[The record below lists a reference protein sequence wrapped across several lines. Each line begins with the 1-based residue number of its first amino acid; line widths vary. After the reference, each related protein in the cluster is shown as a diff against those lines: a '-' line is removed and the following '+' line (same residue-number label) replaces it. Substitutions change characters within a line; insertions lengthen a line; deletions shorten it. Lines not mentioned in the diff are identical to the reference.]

1 MAQQNED
8 GFVDQYSANTDAG
21 IGTVHSCRY
30 SKQKKPVQNNDFLS
44 CSTCIN
50 NGYIKVYGIFSGFN
64 GGDSTAKFVM
74 NRLVYELFKDNSLSP
89 ALPPPMVMK
98 ELRRRFENTAERYL
112 DSNTDVLSERLIK
125 MEDHS
130 EAGKNA
136 VSEINQRIR
145 QGTTALVMLII
156 NQDLYVLNCGSG
168 LAIAM
173 ANENPI
179 QLNTS
184 LHDKDNL
191 EENQR
196 IKALGI
202 DPETVLN
209 PTRAIGDLQRTHLF
223 EETEAF
229 KSAKGPPVI
238 STPDVQYFRIDP
250 SWRHIVL
257 LSDGVVQNLK
267 EVEVENIP
275 TEVSVR
281 LIEDHTLTSTAQALA
296 DSFARKHLDA
306 FITMND
312 DKNCFISNHR
322 EEMTVIYVKLPE
334 VAAQPEFYETVDSAF
349 STMESTNAT
358 MFEPPSRVPYVDA
371 VGFKSGPNY
380 NHMKRLIANLKKRK

>member
-1 MAQQNED
+1 
-8 GFVDQYSANTDAG
+8 
-21 IGTVHSCRY
+21 
-30 SKQKKPVQNNDFLS
+30 
-44 CSTCIN
+44 
-50 NGYIKVYGIFSGFN
+50 
-64 GGDSTAKFVM
+64 M
-74 NRLVYELFKDNSLSP
+74 NRLVYELFNDNSMSP
-89 ALPPPMVMK
+89 ALPPSMVMK
-98 ELRRRFENTAERYL
+98 EIRRRFENTAERYL
-112 DSNTDVLSERLIK
+112 DSNSDLLSERLMK
-125 MEDHS
+125 MEDQT
-130 EAGKNA
+130 EAGKNS
-136 VSEINQRIR
+136 VSEINQKIR
-145 QGTTALVMLII
+145 QGTTALVVFIM

-173 ANENPI
+173 ANDNPI
-179 QLNTS
+179 QLNTN

-191 EENQR
+191 EENRR

-223 EETEAF
+223 EETEDF

-250 SWRHIVL
+250 SWRHIIL

-267 EVEVENIP
+267 EVEVEDIP

-312 DKNCFISNHR
+312 EKNCFISNHR

-334 VAAQPEFYETVDSAF
+334 IIAQTEFYETVDSAF

-358 MFEPPSRVPYVDA
+358 LPELPSRIPYVDA

-380 NHMKRLIANLKKRK
+380 NNMKKLITTLKQRK

>member
-1 MAQQNED
+1 MED

-50 NGYIKVYGIFSGFN
+50 NGPIKVYGIFSGFN
-64 GGDSTAKFVM
+64 GGDYTAKFVM
-74 NRLVYELFKDNSLSP
+74 NRLVYELFQENPISP
-89 ALPPPMVMK
+89 NLLPFQVV
-98 ELRRRFENTAERYL
+98 EEFRRKFENTAERYL
-112 DSNTDVLSERLIK
+112 ISSADSLNERLIK
-125 MEDHS
+125 LEDQS

-136 VSEINQRIR
+136 VSRINQKIR
-145 QGTTALVMLII
+145 QGTTALVVMII
-156 NQDLYVLNCGSG
+156 NQDLYVLNCGSS
-168 LAIAM
+168 LALAM
-173 ANENPI
+173 NSENVV
-179 QLNTS
+179 QLNTN
-184 LHDKDNL
+184 LHNNDNPN
-191 EENQR
+191 EIQR

-202 DPETVLN
+202 DPDTVLS
-209 PTRAIGDLQRTHLF
+209 PTRAIGDLKRTHLF

-229 KSAKGPPVI
+229 KNAKGPPVI

-267 EVEVENIP
+267 EVEVENIA

-306 FITMND
+306 FITMTD
-312 DKNCFISNHR
+312 DNLFISNHR

-334 VAAQPEFYETVDSAF
+334 VNAPAELYETVDSAF
-349 STMESTNAT
+349 STMESTNTT
-358 MFEPPSRVPYVDA
+358 MFEPCSIPYVDA
-371 VGFKSGPNY
+371 VGFHAGRNY
-380 NHMKRLIANLKKRK
+380 DKMKKYILMSKAPK

>member
-1 MAQQNED
+1 MED
-8 GFVDQYSANTDAG
+8 GFVDQYTANTDAG

-44 CSTCIN
+44 CSTSIN
-50 NGYIKVYGIFSGFN
+50 NGHIKLYGIFSGFN
-64 GGDSTAKFVM
+64 GGDYTAKFVM
-74 NRLVYELFKDNSLSP
+74 NRLVYELFQENPISP
-89 ALPPPMVMK
+89 TLPPLMVCK
-98 ELRRRFENTAERYL
+98 EFRRRFENTAERYL
-112 DSNTDVLSERLIK
+112 LSNADALNERLLK

-136 VSEINQRIR
+136 VSEINQKIR
-145 QGTTALVMLII
+145 QGTTALVVLII

-173 ANENPI
+173 NSENPV
-179 QLNTS
+179 QLNTN
-184 LHDKDNL
+184 LHDKDNVK
-191 EENQR
+191 ENQR
-196 IKALGI
+196 IRALGI
-202 DPETVLN
+202 DPDTVLN

-229 KSAKGPPVI
+229 KNAKGPPVI

-250 SWRHIVL
+250 AWRHIVL

-334 VAAQPEFYETVDSAF
+334 INAPGDFYETVDSAF

-358 MFEPPSRVPYVDA
+358 MADPPSRVPYVDA
-371 VGFKSGPNY
+371 VGFYSGPNFTE
-380 NHMKRLIANLKKRK
+380 MKRLITMLKKRK